1 MMEHLTLLDGTQIN
15 TSNGEVVGT
24 SNTALAQQQA
34 SELLSADPE
43 YLAFMEGA
51 TKRSIEDIDVDHR
64 VFRVMLAVFGA
75 QSWGLKVA
83 DIAHLLGAEKEE
95 IQAII
100 DDEAYTEVA
109 EQLFEGM
116 RKAMRENVDGIIM
129 SSARDAAYVLKSQLS
144 ARDNDARRLAA
155 KDILDRAGFK
165 SADNVNLRMEDEF
178 VIRIIED
185 SADKKMIDL

>member
-1 MMEHLTLLDGTQIN
+1 MMEKLTLLDGTQID
-15 TSNGEVVGT
+15 TSSGEVINNSPV
-24 SNTALAQQQA
+24 ALAQQQA

-43 YLAFMEGA
+43 YLAFMEGP
-51 TKRSIEDIDVDHR
+51 TKRSIEDIEVDHR

-83 DIAHLLGAEKEE
+83 DVAQLLGAEKDE
-95 IQAII
+95 IQAIV
-100 DDEAYTEVA
+100 DDEKYTEIA

-165 SADNVNLRMEDEF
+165 SADTVNLRMEDEF
-178 VIRIIED
+178 VIRIIEEQ
-185 SADKKMIDL
+185 DKGKVIDL